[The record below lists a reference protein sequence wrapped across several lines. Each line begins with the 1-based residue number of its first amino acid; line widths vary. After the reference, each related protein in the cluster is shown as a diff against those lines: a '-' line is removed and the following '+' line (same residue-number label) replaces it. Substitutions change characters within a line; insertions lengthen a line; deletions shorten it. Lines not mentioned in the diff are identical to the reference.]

1 MGVGILKPQEPL
13 GPQGFSGMKEKE
25 GITKMREKMCKRKEY
40 MWKKGKRY
48 VWERKKEGIN
58 K

>member
-1 MGVGILKPQEPL
+1 
-13 GPQGFSGMKEKE
+13 
-25 GITKMREKMCKRKEY
+25 MREKMCKRKEY

-48 VWERKKEGIN
+48 VWERKKEEIN

>member
-1 MGVGILKPQEPL
+1 
-13 GPQGFSGMKEKE
+13 
-25 GITKMREKMCKRKEY
+25 MREKMCKRKEY